1 MAVEKHQ
8 KRYALDSLFF
18 KRLKACFG
26 ILFPAIIS
34 NSSLLLMTL
43 LGVSIGQQLVIFNV
57 GLLPSNFMEVL
68 GDKDKSALKGLL
80 IKALT
85 LIITISIFNSAS
97 KAISGFI
104 HLHWRN
110 VMTTYLQK
118 RYFTDSFH
126 YFITTNAFG
135 NIDNPDQRITQ
146 DVDRFCLTLSNIT
159 GKIIISPLIIIYY
172 SYKCFKVTNYVG
184 PLIIYAYFFIGTFFN
199 RLIMS
204 FIVNLIYIQEKKEGD
219 LRYKHAKI
227 RTLSES
233 IALADAD
240 HHELFKVSCC
250 LKDLLI
256 LQRKI
261 VKSEIFLNFSTNFF
275 DYLGSMISYIII
287 SVPIFSGKYDSL
299 TSVELSAAISK
310 NAFVSMYLINCFSTL
325 VDLSSQF
332 TDMSGYAHR
341 IGELIETFSNKKAR
355 NNKLRTLNSKEDN
368 ALLFEISNL
377 TYGVPNLNKTIL
389 SDLNV
394 KIYQN
399 QNLLVIG
406 NTGIGKSSL
415 LRIIKSL
422 WKPITGSCKFNTSL
436 VSSKNQIM
444 VLPQTPILTNG
455 SLLEQIIF
463 PNLKRDIENYQQII
477 TEVLKSL
484 QDVGLDHLVGRLSGI
499 DIDPQQDLSQSL
511 SPGEIQ
517 RLVFA
522 RLFFHKPKLVFLDE
536 ATSSIGT
543 SEEEC
548 FYTYCSQLGITVVSI
563 GHRDSLKRYHHNY
576 LKINSNGSWEYGE
589 I

>member
-1 MAVEKHQ
+1 
-8 KRYALDSLFF
+8 
-18 KRLKACFG
+18 
-26 ILFPAIIS
+26 
-34 NSSLLLMTL
+34 
-43 LGVSIGQQLVIFNV
+43 
-57 GLLPSNFMEVL
+57 
-68 GDKDKSALKGLL
+68 
-80 IKALT
+80 
-85 LIITISIFNSAS
+85 
-97 KAISGFI
+97 
-104 HLHWRN
+104 
-110 VMTTYLQK
+110 
-118 RYFTDSFH
+118 
-126 YFITTNAFG
+126 
-135 NIDNPDQRITQ
+135 
-146 DVDRFCLTLSNIT
+146 
-159 GKIIISPLIIIYY
+159 
-172 SYKCFKVTNYVG
+172 
-184 PLIIYAYFFIGTFFN
+184 
-199 RLIMS
+199 
-204 FIVNLIYIQEKKEGD
+204 
-219 LRYKHAKI
+219 
-227 RTLSES
+227 
-233 IALADAD
+233 
-240 HHELFKVSCC
+240 
-250 LKDLLI
+250 
-256 LQRKI
+256 
-261 VKSEIFLNFSTNFF
+261 
-275 DYLGSMISYIII
+275 
-287 SVPIFSGKYDSL
+287 
-299 TSVELSAAISK
+299 
-310 NAFVSMYLINCFSTL
+310 
-325 VDLSSQF
+325 
-332 TDMSGYAHR
+332 MSGYAHR